1 MGVRLFISPILAEL
15 ITMETLTTFVGD
27 PVEGLSDGLFDGLL
41 DGLVDGLVEGCC
53 VKQIE

>member
-1 MGVRLFISPILAEL
+1 
-15 ITMETLTTFVGD
+15 METLTTFVGD